1 MTISISMVGLNR
13 NAQSA
18 RKRYSTLTHKA
29 HGRTTIQASSSGGND
44 TACAAARKR
53 RTQAA
58 PANGRAPARRK
69 PLRSP
74 VGSQYSRDDPL
85 ESDGEHR
92 HPMQSLNG
100 GRMGRA
106 TSNHANHPQRAAG
119 PGSRFSS
126 PAAAPGIPVSGR
138 TRAGRACAMTHG
150 RPTGTMQRMP
160 RRSERPRPRT
170 LEVRISRAGIGL
182 APASTTGGD
191 HDSSHFLVSLAF
203 SIVGPVPLMEYRHR
217 PLLQK
222 ITSRVTPALQCSS
235 R

>member
-1 MTISISMVGLNR
+1 MNSPPASGTARSHTKHTGEQR
-13 NAQSA
+13 FRRRA
-18 RKRYSTLTHKA
+18 RKAMTRHAPLRAK
-29 HGRTTIQASSSGGND
+29 GG
-44 TACAAARKR
+44 
-53 RTQAA
+53 
-58 PANGRAPARRK
+58 PK
-69 PLRSP
+69 PLRQTD
-74 VGSQYSRDDPL
+74 VLRLAGNR
-85 ESDGEHR
+85 SDLRSARNIPGMTR
-92 HPMQSLNG
+92 SNQMASI
-100 GRMGRA
+100 A
-106 TSNHANHPQRAAG
+106 TRCNRSMEEGWAAQPRIMRTIPSAAG